1 MSKGTKVEVLGWES
15 FEKGFSKGSV
25 QQSLK
30 GKAPLMEQDIVLVPC
45 NPGQSKDWFLLV
57 VLPKEK
63 QILVLDSKAG
73 SFTKPSTEDAV
84 VKMWT
89 ILQEIDDRIYAKQ
102 WLFATNTPK
111 NVPQQH
117 NYDCGVFLCFFA
129 RSLVLQSPVPSLNSV
144 HAFRCHMILELHEQ
158 ELSSFTPPSIQANQY
173 YAVEY
178 QRSYYFGRALGSP
191 DGDSFV
197 SFKFLHSTVSS
208 GETVFNWP
216 RRDDIDT
223 VHSSCVFFGPAVI
236 VGVGPFSFSQLNEV
250 EQVYQ
255 WLRRSRKGT

>member
-1 MSKGTKVEVLGWES
+1 M
-15 FEKGFSKGSV
+15 
-25 QQSLK
+25 
-30 GKAPLMEQDIVLVPC
+30 PLFRCGEYY
-45 NPGQSKDWFLLV
+45 K
-57 VLPKEK
+57 K
-63 QILVLDSKAG
+63 
-73 SFTKPSTEDAV
+73 
-84 VKMWT
+84 
-89 ILQEIDDRIYAKQ
+89 IDDRIYAKQ
-102 WLFATNTPK
+102 WLLQQTPQK
-111 NVPQQH
+111 MFH
-117 NYDCGVFLCFFA
+117 NSRTTMTAVYFSSFFA

-208 GETVFNWP
+208 GERVLNWP

-236 VGVGPFSFSQLNEV
+236 VGVGPFSFPQLNEV